1 MEPKRAWGVFSFVLF
16 TAVAVAAASFYNLG
30 IDLALV
36 LSFAIVV
43 PVFYLY
49 VVYKRY
55 NVEVITENDAMMID
69 DPEDLRIICS
79 IYGLDA
85 TGKPGAMRQRLL
97 SFVQKNKDNA
107 FTWVAPKVVLS
118 VGSSLQMPETGDG
131 ARPGQFSNAKP
142 LVGGKTR
149 DEARLSA
156 IDKCPVCGAR
166 APKKGSTC
174 SECGADL
181 EYYAALGELKLG
193 KLMLSEKA
201 ASVHRKPRN
210 DAKHVRKS

>member
-16 TAVAVAAASFYNLG
+16 TGVAVAAASLYDLG
-30 IDLALV
+30 SSPVLV
-36 LSFAIVV
+36 LAFAVVV
-43 PVFYLY
+43 PIFYLY

-55 NVEVITENDAMMID
+55 NIEVITENDAMLLD

-85 TGKPGAMRQRLL
+85 TGEPGAMRQRLL
-97 SFVQKNKDNA
+97 SFVRKNKDKA

-118 VGSSLQMPETGDG
+118 VGSSLQMPGAGDDF
-131 ARPGQFSNAKP
+131 RHGQFSNARP
-142 LVGGKTR
+142 LVGGKPR
-149 DEARLSA
+149 DDARLSA
-156 IDKCPVCGAR
+156 IDKCPVCGAK
-166 APKKGSTC
+166 APRKGSTC

-193 KLMLSEKA
+193 KLVLSEKA
-201 ASVHRKPRN
+201 TSVHRKPRN
-210 DAKHVRKS
+210 DAKQVRES